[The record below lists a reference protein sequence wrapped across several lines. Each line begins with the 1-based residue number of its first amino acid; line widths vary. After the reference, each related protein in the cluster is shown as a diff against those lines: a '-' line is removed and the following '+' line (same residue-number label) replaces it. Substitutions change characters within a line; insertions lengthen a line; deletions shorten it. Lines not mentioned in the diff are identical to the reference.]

1 MLRGE
6 TVTIYTPTV
15 TYDEAMDEVA
25 EYTPTVVGNVLFG
38 RPTTEQTD
46 EAMRLY
52 GVRAQYTLGIPK
64 TYTASLRGCYVVRGA
79 AEEPDATDDAS
90 AANETSG
97 TAETDETAETVEA
110 ESTGTAETTDTEDD
124 ADEGTE
130 QRFWIAGDPQPLPP
144 EICPTPWNREAI
156 AGWVDG

>member
-1 MLRGE
+1 MLKGE
-6 TVTIYTPTV
+6 TVTIYTPTFS
-15 TYDEAMDEVA
+15 YDEAKDEVA

-38 RPTTEQTD
+38 RPTTEQYD

-64 TYTASLRGCYVVRGA
+64 AYTASLRGCYVVRGV
-79 AEEPDATDDAS
+79 AEEPGATDEADVD
-90 AANETSG
+90 G
-97 TAETDETAETVEA
+97 GTAETVEA
-110 ESTGTAETTDTEDD
+110 A
-124 ADEGTE
+124 ADEAADAAAATDAADDEDEETE

-144 EICPTPWNREAI
+144 NLCPTPWNREAI

>member
-6 TVTIYTPTV
+6 TVTIYTPTFS
-15 TYDEAMDEVA
+15 YDDAMDEVA

-64 TYTASLRGCYVVRGA
+64 TYAASLRGCYVVRGA
-79 AEEPDATDDAS
+79 AEETNAAS
-90 AANETSG
+90 EN
-97 TAETDETAETVEA
+97 AETDETVETVAEA
-110 ESTGTAETTDTEDD
+110 ANTAAATVTGGD
-124 ADEGTE
+124 ADDGTG

>member
-6 TVTIYTPTV
+6 TATIYTPTV
-15 TYDEAMDEVA
+15 TYDEAKDEIA
-25 EYTPTVVGNVLFG
+25 EYTPVTVGNVLFG
-38 RPTTEQTD
+38 RPTTEQYD

-64 TYTASLRGCYVVRGA
+64 TYTASLRGCYVTRARDASVASTTTTTGG
-79 AEEPDATDDAS
+79 EPDDS
-90 AANETSG
+90 PKY
-97 TAETDETAETVEA
+97 
-110 ESTGTAETTDTEDD
+110 
-124 ADEGTE
+124 
-130 QRFWIAGDPQPLPP
+130 WIAGDPQPLPA